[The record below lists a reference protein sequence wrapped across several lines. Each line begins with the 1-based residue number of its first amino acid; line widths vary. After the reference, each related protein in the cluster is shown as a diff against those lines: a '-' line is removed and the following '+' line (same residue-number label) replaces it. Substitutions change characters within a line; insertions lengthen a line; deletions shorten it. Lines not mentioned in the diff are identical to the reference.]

1 MSSTVEITVLY
12 FAALRE
18 QAGKE
23 QEKIHVAE
31 GCTAAALY
39 EQLSQQYRFTLP
51 QERLRCAVNH
61 QFAAWDTAL
70 KAGDI
75 LAFIPPVA
83 GG

>member
-1 MSSTVEITVLY
+1 MTSAAEIQVLY

-18 QAGKE
+18 AAGRE
-23 QEKIHVAE
+23 SETVVLNNGE
-31 GCTAAALY
+31 TAAVVYQRLAA
-39 EQLSQQYRFTLP
+39 QYGFALP

-61 QFAAWDTAL
+61 QFAAWGIAL

>member
-1 MSSTVEITVLY
+1 MTSAAEIQVLY

-18 QAGKE
+18 AAKRE
-23 QEKIHVAE
+23 SETVALTE
-31 GCTAAALY
+31 GDTAAAVYQRLAA
-39 EQLSQQYRFTLP
+39 QHGFALP

-70 KAGDI
+70 KAGDT

>member
-1 MSSTVEITVLY
+1 MTSAAEIQILY

-18 QAGKE
+18 AAGKDSE
-23 QEKIHVAE
+23 TVALDNSD
-31 GCTAAALY
+31 TAAAVYSRLAA
-39 EQLSQQYRFTLP
+39 QYGFTLP

-61 QFAAWDTAL
+61 QFAAWDTTL
-70 KAGDI
+70 EAGDT

>member
-1 MSSTVEITVLY
+1 MTSAAEIQVLY

-18 QAGKE
+18 AAKREGE
-23 QEKIHVAE
+23 TLTLAE
-31 GCTAAALY
+31 GDTAAAIY
-39 EQLSQQYRFTLP
+39 ERLAAQYGFALP